1 VIIALL
7 EEVAITV
14 GFSHDTPKQPDIRAV
29 A

>member
-1 VIIALL
+1 L